1 MFRTVRKLHLGL
13 LAVAVLAFTA
23 GGPSSDR
30 VVSAQGRSDLAPGR
44 ADLEALNQRLLPVFE
59 LAGVV
64 FTDADETRGR
74 VVVGVLDRGIDGLI
88 RATVARLGVSAQD
101 IEIVETEPIFQVA
114 TLRDSLRP
122 VPAGAQVRFSNYVC
136 SLGFNASLGG
146 VSGFVTASHCSDR
159 QGSVD
164 GTQYYQPLNQV
175 PEEFIGTEIADPP
188 YLRGVNGCPKGRVC
202 RNSDSNFVQAANATD
217 LGFGRIAKTDG
228 VNTGS
233 LVVAGEFTITGE
245 GVAGV
250 KTSVNKVG
258 RTTGWGQGLVTR
270 TCTNTGVSG
279 SNIVLLCQTWV
290 ENKNAVIVQGG
301 DSGSPVFSLSGSNS
315 ATLLGNLWGGNSSG
329 THFVYSPLSGI
340 RADLGQDLD
349 TN

>member
-1 MFRTVRKLHLGL
+1 MFRTLRKLRLGL
-13 LAVAVLAFTA
+13 LAVSALAFAA
-23 GGPSSDR
+23 GGPSGDR
-30 VVSAQGRSDLAPGR
+30 VVSAQGRSDSAPGR

-74 VVVGVLDRGIDGLI
+74 VVVGVLDADMQGLV
-88 RATVARLGVSAQD
+88 RATAARLGVSAQD

-122 VPAGAQVRFSNYVC
+122 APAGAQIRFSAYVC
-136 SLGFNASLGG
+136 SLGFNARLDG

-159 QGSVD
+159 QGSVE
-164 GTQYYQPLNQV
+164 GTQYYQPVNQI
-175 PEEFIGTEIADPP
+175 PDELIGTEITDPP
-188 YLRGVNGCPKGRVC
+188 YLRGVSGCPKGRVC
-202 RNSDSNFVQAANATD
+202 RNSDSNFVQAADASD
-217 LGFGRIAKTDG
+217 LGFGKIAKTDG

-233 LVVAGEFTITGE
+233 LVVAGEFAITGE

-301 DSGSPVFSLSGSNS
+301 DSGSPVFSISGGN

-329 THFVYSPLSGI
+329 TQFVYSPLSGI
-340 RADLGQDLD
+340 RADLVKDLV
-349 TN
+349 TH